1 MSLQLTGPLH
11 ASLRAAEATA
21 TGSKRVDAIDFWRG
35 FALVTIFVDHAP
47 ENIFARLTFRNFGFS
62 DAAELFVFLSGVS
75 VALAY
80 GSRFINGEPGA
91 ALRAIFRRALTLY
104 WVQILISLLVIA
116 LFTVAALYWNADD
129 LMDPYDRDLLVAGP
143 TRAIFAVLLLL
154 HQLNGFT
161 ILPLYIVLLLM
172 APVLLTLALR
182 SGWLMLAASAATYGA
197 ARVFHL
203 NLPSWPIEG
212 GWYFNPFAWQLIFAI
227 GLFVGARIRNGDI
240 VYDRRLLMLC
250 LPVLVASAFVTT
262 DGFALAPGFWNRAR
276 DLLDPTKTDLG
287 LFRIVHF
294 LALAY
299 VIAYSGVTR
308 LMRATPIFAPLAL
321 MGRYSLPVFA
331 TGCVLAPIGDVIV
344 KTRPQDFNHPLTI
357 AGLIVAVGILAHYVV
372 ARLLAARGA
381 ALIQRRGVSET
392 N

>member
-1 MSLQLTGPLH
+1 MSFQLTGELH
-11 ASLRAAEATA
+11 ASPHATA
-21 TGSKRVDAIDFWRG
+21 VAATGGAKRVDAIDFWRG

-47 ENIFARLTFRNFGFS
+47 ENVFAHLTFRNFGFS
-62 DAAELFVFLSGVS
+62 DAAELFVFMSGVS
-75 VALAY
+75 VAIAY
-80 GSRFINGEPGA
+80 GSRFHNGEPRA
-91 ALRAIFRRALTLY
+91 ALRAIFRRAFTLY
-104 WVQILISLLVIA
+104 WVQVLISLLVIA
-116 LFTVAALYWNADD
+116 LFTAAALYWDADD
-129 LMDPYDRDLLVAGP
+129 LMDTYDHDLLVSAP
-143 TRAIFAVLLLL
+143 ARAIVAILLLA

-161 ILPLYIVLLLM
+161 ILPLYIVLLLL
-172 APVLLTLALR
+172 APVLLALALR
-182 SGWLMLAASAATYGA
+182 SSWLMLAVAAATYGV

-227 GLFVGARIRNGDI
+227 GLFVGARIRNGGI
-240 VYDRRLLMLC
+240 VYDWRLLALC
-250 LPVLVASAFVTT
+250 LPVLAASAFVTT
-262 DGFALAPGFWNRAR
+262 DGFALVPGFWDRMR

-299 VIAYSGVTR
+299 VIAYSGLTG

-344 KTRPQDFNHPLTI
+344 KTRPSDFNHPLTI
-357 AGLIVAVGILAHYVV
+357 AGLIVAVGLLAHYLV
-372 ARLLAARGA
+372 ARLLAARA
-381 ALIQRRGVSET
+381 AQLMKR
-392 N
+392 